1 MKAILGVHLFVLGAE
16 ETIAFQFQPSS
27 SFATRKLNRSV
38 HHRSKLAITSPSST
52 FTRLYSSFSDLS
64 GKDEQDDKIQ
74 ILLDSLDSLR
84 TTPKEP
90 EPIEEPEPMD
100 EMVEKMA
107 MPLKFFKGKDDKKSG
122 DDKIAVVDDKSGD
135 NTDSKAAAD
144 ASPTSS
150 VGDSVVKVDTPASAT
165 LKTADEESKSVVAT
179 ELPIE
184 SSKSAISP
192 SESSPPVAIDKTPAK
207 SIMPEKIT
215 AGEEKPSPAATV
227 LPDQKSD
234 TTTIQ
239 KTQSTEVQETG
250 TDIKA
255 TTEEKPSENMLFR
268 KIFDR
273 SQVIDQPSESSV
285 TSQLDADKV
294 SVTSQ
299 SDADKVSDEDATT
312 AQSSID
318 ESSIDS
324 NLKALIQTIQPSMPT
339 LPSFAPPDLG
349 TLEFSLV
356 GGAII
361 IISLYLSLAAYL
373 RGVDKDEGY
382 AEWDQYKR
390 KDGDEK
396 TATKS
401 GQKKDVDTAM
411 DVGVGTI
418 NGAADKSAPYGLI
431 NKGQNPFVSNTVTTA
446 TKPTQPTLV
455 AEPISSS
462 PPKTKTPES
471 VSAQQL
477 ERLDKLEKDTALV
490 ESIIASSVTPS
501 SAGDIEV
508 QKIEE
513 YCEPAKV
520 NPECSES
527 ISSYLGSLAEQ
538 KVEEGAQKA
547 AAQKIIS
554 YLDSLSSSTAAQR
567 SSFSGTVP
575 QKSKIVARKEP
586 SETSAAFSSY
596 LDALSTG
603 SVSEPPTAKAVAGY
617 LDVLSSE
624 AKSTL
629 STPNEAV
636 ASRIVE
642 VEDRLN
648 RLESSVAGLPD
659 AISSRLIGMLYSCF
673 CFDDII
679 SVSYSLVLP
688 LLIHRMANPTRSKG
702 E

>member
-1 MKAILGVHLFVLGAE
+1 
-16 ETIAFQFQPSS
+16 
-27 SFATRKLNRSV
+27 
-38 HHRSKLAITSPSST
+38 
-52 FTRLYSSFSDLS
+52 
-64 GKDEQDDKIQ
+64 
-74 ILLDSLDSLR
+74 
-84 TTPKEP
+84 
-90 EPIEEPEPMD
+90 MD

-122 DDKIAVVDDKSGD
+122 DDKIAVVDDKNSGD
-135 NTDSKAAAD
+135 NTDSKATDD

-150 VGDSVVKVDTPASAT
+150 VGDSVVKVDAPAST
-165 LKTADEESKSVVAT
+165 TVKTAEEASKSAVAT
-179 ELPIE
+179 ESPIE
-184 SSKSAISP
+184 SSKPVISP
-192 SESSPPVAIDKTPAK
+192 SESSSPVAIDKTPTK
-207 SIMPEKIT
+207 SMMPEKIT
-215 AGEEKPSPAATV
+215 AGEEKSSPAAPV

-239 KTQSTEVQETG
+239 KTQSTEVQKSD
-250 TDIKA
+250 TDINTA
-255 TTEEKPSENMLFR
+255 TEEKPSENVLFR
-268 KIFDR
+268 KIYDR

-285 TSQLDADKV
+285 TSQSNTD
-294 SVTSQ
+294 TGN
-299 SDADKVSDEDATT
+299 DEDATT

-339 LPSFAPPDLG
+339 LPSFALPDLG

-401 GQKKDVDTAM
+401 GRKKDFDTAV

-418 NGAADKSAPYGLI
+418 NGAADQSAPYGLI
-431 NKGQNPFVSNTVTTA
+431 NKGQNPFVSNTDTAA
-446 TKPTQPTLV
+446 TKPIAKTQPTLA

-527 ISSYLGSLAEQ
+527 ISSYLGSLSEQ